1 MNFNETMNTLW
12 SDGCGASISGTHW
25 PNGDFVGVIS
35 DVRAKYGQDL
45 SLTVSTED
53 TDNFVMDASEIFAN
67 DRFTNVKI
75 NFENA

>member
-1 MNFNETMNTLW
+1 MNTLW
-12 SDGCGASISGTHW
+12 SDGYGASISGTHW
-25 PNGDFVGVIS
+25 SNGDFVGIIS